1 MLRPS
6 SLLPFVLSVAVMLT
20 GCASFRTNN
29 SATCDWLEV
38 DAQPGLVASGQ
49 RNLSQGHVRPHACGT
64 ADLFTLKRQR
74 YVLEMWNSEEIS
86 PLLYLR
92 ISTVEGTTLRLESPE
107 IESTTVGG
115 IGTHYEKG
123 MRYQHVFRGHRL
135 VEGRPRAVV
144 FPHALVL
151 SIVDDGDQV
160 VGKESLTLLKSS
172 GRFYFNEF

>member
-1 MLRPS
+1 MVRPS
-6 SLLPFVLSVAVMLT
+6 PLLSVALCVAVLST
-20 GCASFRTNN
+20 GCASLRTNN
-29 SATCDWLEV
+29 SAACDWLEV
-38 DAQPGLVASGQ
+38 ATQPGLIASGQ

-92 ISTVEGTTLRLESPE
+92 VSTVEGTPLRLQSPE
-107 IESTTVGG
+107 LESTTVGG

-123 MRYQHVFRGHRL
+123 MRYHYVFSGHTL
-135 VEGRPRAVV
+135 FDGRPRAVM
-144 FPHALVL
+144 FPHVLVL
-151 SIVDDGDQV
+151 SIVDDADQE

>member
-1 MLRPS
+1 M
-6 SLLPFVLSVAVMLT
+6 T
-20 GCASFRTNN
+20 GCATLRTNN

-64 ADLFTLKRQR
+64 ADLFTLEKQR

-92 ISTVEGTTLRLESPE
+92 VSSVEGTTLRLESRE

-115 IGTHYEKG
+115 IATHYEKG
-123 MRYQHVFRGHRL
+123 MRYQYVFRGHTL
-135 VEGRPRAVV
+135 SEGRPRAVV
-144 FPHALVL
+144 FPHILVL
-151 SIVDDGDQV
+151 NIVDDGDQV